1 METIE
6 QKPERPKGCYFDV
19 YGWDEE
25 KLKNL
30 TCKNCPLPAM
40 VCDYK
45 GWAVMEQIAERMK
58 SDRISIVSK
67 P

>member
-1 METIE
+1 MIDETTN
-6 QKPERPKGCYFDV
+6 RPKGCYFDV

-25 KLKNL
+25 KLETL

-45 GWAVMEQIAERMK
+45 GLAVMEELAKKMTTSK
-58 SDRISIVSK
+58 VVVVSD